1 MGAAALPAG
10 VAVAGGALS
19 AEEEGAAG
27 QAQNNYY
34 QYLSSTAKLNEG
46 LATTEGTAEKQQIN
60 SETNREQIDLTNRV
74 AETVGAQK
82 ASVVNGVGGSS
93 RSAQDII
100 GDTLNKGNLDEMSL
114 RLNAFNRSKNA
125 DITAESGAMNF
136 AAQGAGDRIAGIN
149 AIGASKIA
157 QTNSLL
163 GSAGSVANSYYMGS
177 LYGGTGRGY
186 GGAGNIGS
194 VK

>member
-27 QAQNNYY
+27 QAQSNYFG
-34 QYLSSTAKLNEG
+34 YLADTAKINQDLTG
-46 LATTEGTAEKQQIN
+46 TRATAEKKQIG
-60 SETNREQIDLTNRV
+60 EQTNREQIDLTNRV
-74 AETVGAQK
+74 AATVGAEK
-82 ASVVNGVGGSS
+82 ASVVSGVGGSS

-100 GDTLNKGNLDEMSL
+100 KDTLNKGNLDEMSL

-125 DITAESGAMNF
+125 DITAQTGAMNF
-136 AAQGAGDRIAGIN
+136 AAQGAGDRIGGIN
-149 AIGASKIA
+149 ALGAAKVA

-163 GSAGSVANSYYMGS
+163 SASGSVANSYYMGS
-177 LYGGTGRGY
+177 MYAGRGY
-186 GGAGNIGS
+186 GGSGNIGS
-194 VK
+194 VQ